1 MQTITIGRAPDNV
14 MVVSSP
20 DVSGHHACVTVYD
33 DGRVTIKDVGST
45 NGTFVNGVR
54 VAGETPVRPGD
65 RVLLGKTPADLNRFF
80 PVGDPRPPVSNGK
93 STMHK
98 GTIVGGGGGMDAAGG
113 ITIGRS
119 SDNVVVMPQGEVSSH
134 HAVLRQSPSGE
145 VTLMDSG
152 STNGTY
158 VNGSRISSVVLKRG
172 DKVLLAN
179 KYPLD
184 WEKYVSGPITGGKT
198 KKTGLIAGIAAG
210 IAAVLIIGLC
220 AIFLPGYGGKM
231 SESAIY
237 DKYNSSV
244 VLVIHQFTYALHIEG
259 VDDEAVR
266 ELLYIKA
273 GVNTNY
279 FTIKNGSLVP
289 NQFDTITGTGFFV
302 SQDGML
308 VTNLHV
314 AHPWEFETGAEKLN
328 TIEQIFRD
336 FFVSIGLP
344 SYVTQVKVEGMT
356 VAMGVIPNGLPI
368 SGANLTACR
377 EYKVSD
383 MKERDVAILQTD
395 TRTLPNK
402 VEAYIDLAKAD
413 ISDKALAPGNKIYTI
428 GFPLGV
434 SQANV
439 TLSDMALH
447 NQIQAG
453 SVTQIR
459 DENSFGHNC
468 ASAGGASGSPILND
482 RGRLVGVLN
491 AGMPGTQGLNMGIK
505 AKHVVDL
512 LNK

>member
-45 NGTFVNGVR
+45 NGTFINGAR

-65 RVLLGKTPADLNRFF
+65 RVLLGKTPADLGRFF
-80 PVGDPRPPVSNGK
+80 PVADPRPPVSNGK

-210 IAAVLIIGLC
+210 VAAVLIIGLC
-220 AIFLPGYGGKM
+220 AIFLPGRGGKM

-237 DKYNSSV
+237 DKYNSAV
-244 VLVIHQFTYALHIEG
+244 VLIYHQYAYKIEIG
-259 VDDEAVR
+259 GLGEDEVR
-266 ELLYIKA
+266 SLF
-273 GVNTNY
+273 G
-279 FTIKNGSLVP
+279 GSNIILP
-289 NQFDTITGTGFFV
+289 DTITGTGFFV
-302 SQDGML
+302 SEDGKV

-314 AHPWEFETGAEKLN
+314 ARPWVFKNIEEQVTPLVNRILLSYGA
-328 TIEQIFRD
+328 
-336 FFVSIGLP
+336 VGA
-344 SYVTQVKVEGMT
+344 SYMTQVKITGVSLG
-356 VAMGVIPNGLPI
+356 MGVIPNGLPI

-377 EYKVSD
+377 EYKASD
-383 MKERDVAILQTD
+383 VKERDVAILQTD

-413 ISDKALAPGNKIYTI
+413 ISDKALAPGNKVYTI
-428 GFPLGV
+428 GFPTGM
-434 SQANV
+434 SEANV